1 MLLRITKF
9 EGETMVHPLF
19 ICRLQEEF
27 RIKVVTTEAHF
38 FVALR
43 VAKTITAIVK
53 IFHQPTSIFSAVA
66 HESVSLTGGKAT
78 ERGIESGCKFLRDGG
93 RH

>member
-1 MLLRITKF
+1 MLLCITKF

-19 ICRLQEEF
+19 VCCLQEEF
-27 RIKVVTTEAHF
+27 CIKIVTTEAHF

-53 IFHQPTSIFSAVA
+53 IFHQPTAIFSAVA
-66 HESVSLTGGKAT
+66 HESVSLARGKAT
-78 ERGIESGCKFLRDGG
+78 ERSIESGCKFLRNWR

>member
-19 ICRLQEEF
+19 VCCLQEEF
-27 RIKVVTTEAHF
+27 RIKIVTTEAHF

-53 IFHQPTSIFSAVA
+53 IFHQPTAIFSAIA
-66 HESVSLTGGKAT
+66 HESVSLTRGKAT
-78 ERGIESGCKFLRDGG
+78 ERGIETCRKFLRDGG

>member
-9 EGETMVHPLF
+9 EGKTMVHPLF
-19 ICRLQEEF
+19 VCRLQEEF
-27 RIKVVTTEAHF
+27 RIKVVTTETHF

-43 VAKTITAIVK
+43 VTKTITAIVK
-53 IFHQPTSIFSAVA
+53 IFHQPTAIFSAVA
-66 HESVSLTGGKAT
+66 HKSVSLARGKAT
-78 ERGIESGCKFLRDGG
+78 ERGIKPCGKFLRDGS

>member
-1 MLLRITKF
+1 MLLRITKL
-9 EGETMVHPLF
+9 EGETMVHALF
-19 ICRLQEEF
+19 VCCLQEEF

-53 IFHQPTSIFSAVA
+53 IFHQPTAIFSAIA
-66 HESVSLTGGKAT
+66 HKSVSLTGGKAT
-78 ERGIESGCKFLRDGG
+78 ERGIKPCGKLLRNWR